1 MEGDSVVCPLED
13 NLKLEL
19 DGVLLLVDV
28 DELHQHDGDADRDC
42 HDGVVRLAD
51 RGDRGHPPLIYY

>member
-28 DELHQHDGDADRDC
+28 DELHQHHGDADRHS
-42 HDGVVRLAD
+42 HDGESSDDVSKAMLVE
-51 RGDRGHPPLIYY
+51 H